1 MLKAPG
7 AGRLMCI
14 VAPAL
19 HDRLGRC
26 RAMPYHRA
34 MSKVEEIEQA
44 IEKLSAEEL
53 AEIRAWLWDRD
64 IERDAVAG
72 RLDHLAEEALSEY
85 RSGQARR
92 L

>member
-1 MLKAPG
+1 
-7 AGRLMCI
+7 
-14 VAPAL
+14 
-19 HDRLGRC
+19 
-26 RAMPYHRA
+26 MPYHPA

-44 IEKLSAEEL
+44 IEKLSIEEL

-64 IERDAVAG
+64 IERDAAAG

-85 RSGQARR
+85 RSGKARR